1 MGHRIQFVLT
11 EEQYEAFMEDVK
23 KSGVSISQYVIS
35 KVLPDKTSFE
45 TLWEEFIKKL
55 ECFPAGIDF
64 DVSIIM
70 GQDRWF
76 TLDKSQK
83 LSIARLFNKK
93 VSTGEYS
100 DIIMTGRSSS
110 NVSRYK
116 KVS

>member
-55 ECFPAGIDF
+55 ECFPAAINF
-64 DVSIIM
+64 DISIIK
-70 GQDRWF
+70 GQHKQIKI
-76 TLDKSQK
+76 DK
-83 LSIARLFNKK
+83 L
-93 VSTGEYS
+93 
-100 DIIMTGRSSS
+100 
-110 NVSRYK
+110 
-116 KVS
+116 